1 LTIGTGI
8 FWLPSSK
15 LCNCIYKSK
24 NRKYFLKKIFMTI
37 NDRIIV
43 LINLL
48 EEGIK
53 RSFAKKAGI
62 PEGTL
67 SSIVGAR
74 RSDLS
79 YTILKKII
87 AAYPEVN
94 LEWLMN
100 ETGNPLQ
107 QEEKDQNFVLEQNNR
122 YKTELKNTEISE
134 RITLIIRSLSLTPNA
149 FASALGYQRS
159 QTIYDIINGK
169 SAPSYDFFRR
179 FMLSPYSRQVNI
191 DWLLTG
197 RGKMNP

>member
-1 LTIGTGI
+1 
-8 FWLPSSK
+8 
-15 LCNCIYKSK
+15 
-24 NRKYFLKKIFMTI
+24 MTI

-48 EEGIK
+48 ERGTK

-87 AAYPEVN
+87 TAYPEVN
-94 LEWLMN
+94 LDWLMK
-100 ETGNPLQ
+100 EAGNPLHRA
-107 QEEKDQNFVLEQNNR
+107 EKDENLVRESHNY
-122 YKTELKNTEISE
+122 YKPESKDTEISA
-134 RITLIIRSLSLTPNA
+134 RVALVIQSLSLTPNS
-149 FASALGYQRS
+149 FASTLGYQRS

-179 FMLSPYSRQVNI
+179 FMLSPFSRQINI

-197 RGKMNP
+197 RGKMNI